1 MSEPAVQ
8 VRPSYL
14 IIFDGKDDAICSA
27 GELMMSHGAPIEWV
41 PDVYS
46 AMAQLCTGNR
56 PNHLLVDVRIL
67 DDGELSFLNLAPR
80 YFPDLKVIVPVFE
93 GTLDRLNGVKGRYQ
107 TASLQDITDE
117 AMGIR
122 SAVEADVEDE
132 GEVVEWGG
140 EEPLDTDMEVADSFD
155 VATESLRSSP
165 TDTGSEDSVHG
176 RATAEWPAEET
187 FPLADAAIA
196 DSDPDLST
204 TFPDHGVGT
213 LPEHSE
219 ATHSGEA
226 GPLGGSRLSTDGG
239 PESADG
245 GMPLHEAVRRRM
257 GGEPNP
263 IGRRLPPG
271 SMAFSGGAPGSTPEH
286 RADADR
292 DVAITPE
299 EIEALL
305 RTDADLTDGES
316 GEVER

>member
-1 MSEPAVQ
+1 MSEPTVQ
-8 VRPSYL
+8 VRQSYL

-80 YFPDLKVIVPVFE
+80 YFPDLKVTVPVFA

-122 SAVEADVEDE
+122 AAVEADVEDE
-132 GEVVEWGG
+132 GEVVEWSG
-140 EEPLDTDMEVADSFD
+140 EELLDTDVEVADAFD
-155 VATESLRSSP
+155 VAADRSRTLDVDPESEESIHGGASAEWPPQDAFHPADARIADSGSD
-165 TDTGSEDSVHG
+165 TDTGEQPEDARS
-176 RATAEWPAEET
+176 TQ
-187 FPLADAAIA
+187 DA
-196 DSDPDLST
+196 DS
-204 TFPDHGVGT
+204 
-213 LPEHSE
+213 
-219 ATHSGEA
+219 
-226 GPLGGSRLSTDGG
+226 GPLDRSRLSTDGG
-239 PESADG
+239 AESADA

-271 SMAFSGGAPGSTPEH
+271 SMAFSGGASSSAPEH
-286 RADADR
+286 RTDVDR

-305 RTDADLTDGES
+305 RTDADLTEEDG